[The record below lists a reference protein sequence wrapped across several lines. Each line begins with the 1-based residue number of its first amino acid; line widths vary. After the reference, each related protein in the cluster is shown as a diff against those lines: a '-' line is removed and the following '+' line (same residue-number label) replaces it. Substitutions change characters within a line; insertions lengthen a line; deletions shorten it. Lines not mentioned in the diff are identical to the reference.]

1 MRRPLL
7 ITGCGLLLALLAT
20 SLLREH
26 GWPPWLAGEARH
38 SFAHTPCGIP
48 IHFSLGEVEAGFG
61 FDRFAA
67 MAAVGE
73 AVSLWQSTTDA
84 LLFIESD
91 HPAAMSVKLR
101 FDERQH
107 AANTR
112 RSLRGGLDRER
123 RILAEEETFL
133 LQWSERIEMA
143 RRDHDRA
150 RERLAERVRDHDA
163 AIVAWNT
170 DRSQTSAAV
179 RQVLEA
185 ESAALR
191 IALGELEHRGEE
203 LNAEIAAYN
212 RLAGEMQER
221 VADFQAGVARY
232 NEAGGDSAVESGRYS
247 YDRAQGR
254 RIEVFRA
261 ESYDELVWVLAHEIG
276 HALGL
281 GHVDDPAAIM
291 HAMLH
296 DGGELQPG
304 RMRPAQLAATDLE
317 ALFTVCGDRIR

>member
-7 ITGCGLLLALLAT
+7 IAACGLLLALLAT

-38 SFAHTPCGIP
+38 SFGHTPCGIP
-48 IHFSLGEVEAGFG
+48 IHYSLGEVDAGFG

-67 MAAVGE
+67 TSAMVE
-73 AVSLWQSTTDA
+73 AVSLWQSTTHA

-91 HPAAMSVKLR
+91 HPAAMSVNLR
-101 FDERQH
+101 FDERQQ

-123 RILAEEETFL
+123 RMLAEEEAFL
-133 LQWSERIEMA
+133 LQWNDRIEMA
-143 RRDHDRA
+143 RRDHDRT
-150 RERLAERVRDHDA
+150 RERLAGRVRDHDA
-163 AIVAWNT
+163 AIIAWNT
-170 DRSQTSAAV
+170 DRSRTSAAV
-179 RQVLEA
+179 RQALEA

-191 IALGELEHRGEE
+191 IALGELEHRGEG

-212 RLAGEMQER
+212 RLAGELQQR
-221 VADFQAGVARY
+221 VTDFQARVAMY
-232 NEAGGDSAVESGRYS
+232 NEAAGESAVESGRYS

-261 ESYDELVWVLAHEIG
+261 ESYDELVWILAHEIG

-281 GHVDDPAAIM
+281 GHVEDPGAIM

-304 RMRPAQLAATDLE
+304 RMRPAQLAPADLE
-317 ALFTVCGDRIR
+317 TLFTVCGDRIR